1 MTNISVESFR
11 LILDE
16 LEDSG
21 QISRTKSRELYEDFL
36 KLKLKIEEEKRILQ
50 LKYDISWVESQA
62 KSKISEEDFSK
73 LLDELNENKTISSV

>member
-1 MTNISVESFR
+1 MSVESFCH
-11 LILDE
+11 ILYE

-21 QISRTKSRELYEDFL
+21 KIPRSKSRELYEDFVNR
-36 KLKLKIEEEKRILQ
+36 KLKIEEDKRILQ

-73 LLDELNENKTISSV
+73 HLDELEDNKTISRA